1 MPADKAEVDCDV
13 AVLGGG
19 LAGLAVATS
28 LARRGLA
35 VVCIEPRP
43 EPGVSV
49 GESLDWSS
57 PQLLLELGFDPE
69 RLLGARLGTRK
80 RHVRI
85 EPDDGPPFELEP
97 DAWFAR
103 PPLCLPLLTLHL
115 DRGRFDQALLAE
127 AQRVGVRLRPE
138 RVTRVHVEADRV
150 IAVETRSAR
159 VRAKRYV
166 DASGRARLLGKAFSI
181 EAVEYGEPKVSA
193 WTYLPARLRS
203 EGTTLYLDGS
213 RGELRWIW
221 EIPVADD
228 LQSVGLTLPARAL
241 KHELGRTADVERVL
255 RLELE
260 RRERFRPLLAEAPAL
275 EVHTRSF
282 QCFVHRTTSGPN
294 WFLVGEAAAMI
305 DPLASNGFTFA
316 LRFGAHAAE
325 LIAAS
330 LGRAAIPRLERRTYD
345 ACLQRMAHAFNGH
358 IERSAYGP
366 ILRDAFGIHRAAR
379 VYVVFGYLA
388 NAGYQ
393 RIRPRG
399 FFSSQLLRALL
410 AGFRL
415 WQAAWILPARF
426 RPGVPSQSRLA
437 PLRIPRE
444 PGATAADGPGPLD
457 RPDSA
462 LPRRLQPT
470 GSRGIRAH

>member
-1 MPADKAEVDCDV
+1 M
-13 AVLGGG
+13 
-19 LAGLAVATS
+19 
-28 LARRGLA
+28 
-35 VVCIEPRP
+35 
-43 EPGVSV
+43 
-49 GESLDWSS
+49 
-57 PQLLLELGFDPE
+57 Q
-69 RLLGARLGTRK
+69 
-80 RHVRI
+80 
-85 EPDDGPPFELEP
+85 
-97 DAWFAR
+97 
-103 PPLCLPLLTLHL
+103 
-115 DRGRFDQALLAE
+115 
-127 AQRVGVRLRPE
+127 
-138 RVTRVHVEADRV
+138 VEADRV
-150 IAVETRSAR
+150 IAVETPSAR

-193 WTYLPARLRS
+193 WTYLPARLQS

-260 RRERFRPLLAEAPAL
+260 RRERFRPLLAEVPTL

-282 QCFVHRTTSGPN
+282 QCFVHRRTSGPN
-294 WFLVGEAAAMI
+294 WLLVGEAAAMI

-330 LGRAAIPRLERRTYD
+330 LERAAIPRRERRTYD
-345 ACLQRMAHAFNGH
+345 ACLQRMAHAFNDH

-366 ILRDAFGIHRAAR
+366 ILRDAFGLHRAAR

-399 FFSSQLLRALL
+399 FVSSQLLRALL
-410 AGFRL
+410 AAFRL
-415 WQAAWILPARF
+415 WQAAWILSARC

-437 PLRIPRE
+437 PLGTPRR
-444 PGATAADGPGPLD
+444 PKRPQRMAPGPSIGPTRPCRADCSRSGAGGSRHTEACLPG
-457 RPDSA
+457 RRPVPSSEGALPDSRA
-462 LPRRLQPT
+462 DEIVTDSSPSLVRRSCSRDLLHGSHRRLDCHVRAP
-470 GSRGIRAH
+470 RVHRAERAHRAHG